1 MKKETEKK
9 TIGSTL
15 YDNVMGGLR
24 PMIPFVAGGGIL
36 MALSFMFGMRIGDD
50 SVNQLAKILY
60 EIGHE
65 NAMLLMVPI
74 FAGFI
79 AHTISG
85 QDALAPGMIGGMIA
99 KSTGSGFLGGIV
111 AGFLAGYLV
120 KLLNKLLQKFPE
132 DFESIKK
139 LLIIPVI
146 STLVIGIVMLCV
158 VSVPMAWL
166 NNGLTGFIDGLGT
179 KNLVLTGMVLGGMMA
194 VDLGGPINKV
204 AYTFAVAAISNG
216 NYYPM
221 AAAMVG
227 GVVPPLGVALAT
239 TLFKKKF
246 TKDQRVQ
253 GKTYYLLG
261 ASFIT
266 ESCMPVALTDP
277 IRMIP
282 AGIIGSA
289 IAGGLAMLFQVSL
302 PAPHGGL
309 FVTPVVEGAWVQ
321 KLFYLAAIA
330 VGMLVSALIIG
341 FTRKP
346 LEAKEA

>member
-1 MKKETEKK
+1 MEKK
-9 TIGSTL
+9 QGIGFFERYLTIWVALCIVIGMAIGQYLPAIPQTL
-15 YDNVMGGLR
+15 SKFEYANVSIPVAILIWLMIY
-24 PMIPFVAGGGIL
+24 PM
-36 MALSFMFGMRIGDD
+36 
-50 SVNQLAKILY
+50 
-60 EIGHE
+60 
-65 NAMLLMVPI
+65 MLKV
-74 FAGFI
+74 
-79 AHTISG
+79 
-85 QDALAPGMIGGMIA
+85 
-99 KSTGSGFLGGIV
+99 
-111 AGFLAGYLV
+111 
-120 KLLNKLLQKFPE
+120 
-132 DFESIKK
+132 DFQSIKK

-146 STLVIGIVMLCV
+146 STFVVGIVMLCV

-166 NNGLTGFIDGLGT
+166 NQGLTGFIDGLGT
-179 KNLVLTGMVLGGMMA
+179 QNLVLTGMVIGGMMA

-246 TKDQRVQ
+246 TKDQQIQ

-277 IRMIP
+277 VRMIP

-289 IAGGLAMLFQVSL
+289 VAGGLAMLFQISL
-302 PAPHGGL
+302 PAPHGGI
-309 FVTPVVEGAWVQ
+309 FVTPVVEGAISQ
-321 KLFYLAAIA
+321 KLLYLAAIA
-330 VGMLVSALIIG
+330 IGMLVSALIIG

-346 LEAKEA
+346 LKEQEA

>member
-1 MKKETEKK
+1 MEKY
-9 TIGSTL
+9 IGIGFFERYLTVWVTL
-15 YDNVMGGLR
+15 CIVVGIAIGQWFPAISQTLSKLEYANVSIPVAILIWLMIY
-24 PMIPFVAGGGIL
+24 PM
-36 MALSFMFGMRIGDD
+36 
-50 SVNQLAKILY
+50 
-60 EIGHE
+60 
-65 NAMLLMVPI
+65 MLKV
-74 FAGFI
+74 
-79 AHTISG
+79 
-85 QDALAPGMIGGMIA
+85 
-99 KSTGSGFLGGIV
+99 
-111 AGFLAGYLV
+111 
-120 KLLNKLLQKFPE
+120 
-132 DFESIKK
+132 DFQSIKK

-146 STLVIGIVMLCV
+146 STFVVGIVMLCV

-166 NNGLTGFIDGLGT
+166 NQGLTGFIDGLGT
-179 KNLVLTGMVLGGMMA
+179 QNLVLTGMVIGGMMA

-246 TKDQRVQ
+246 TKDQQIQ

-277 IRMIP
+277 VRMIP

-289 IAGGLAMLFQVSL
+289 VAGGLAMLFQISL
-302 PAPHGGL
+302 PAPHGGI
-309 FVTPVVEGAWVQ
+309 FVTPVVEGVISQ
-321 KLFYLAAIA
+321 KLLYLAAIA
-330 VGMLVSALIIG
+330 IGMLVSALIIG

-346 LEAKEA
+346 LKEQEA

>member
-1 MKKETEKK
+1 MNGETKKKSV
-9 TIGSTL
+9 GSVL
-15 YDNVMGGLR
+15 YDDVMGGLR

-36 MALSFMFGMRIGDD
+36 MAISFMFGMRIGDD
-50 SVNQLAKILY
+50 SVNQFAKILY
-60 EIGHE
+60 EIGHN
-65 NAMLLMVPI
+65 NAMLLMIPI

-79 AHTISG
+79 AHTIAG

-99 KSTGSGFLGGIV
+99 KTTGSGFLGGIV

-120 KLLNKLLQKFPE
+120 KLLNKLLSNFPE
-132 DFESIKK
+132 DFQSIKK

-146 STLVIGIVMLCV
+146 STFLVGIVMLCV

-166 NNGLTGFIDGLGT
+166 NQGLTGFIDGLGT
-179 KNLVLTGMVLGGMMA
+179 QNLVLTGMVIGGMMA

-246 TKDQRVQ
+246 TKDQQIQ

-277 IRMIP
+277 VRMIP

-289 IAGGLAMLFQVSL
+289 VAGGLAMLFQISL
-302 PAPHGGL
+302 PAPHGGI
-309 FVTPVVEGAWVQ
+309 FVTPVVEGAISQ
-321 KLFYLAAIA
+321 KLLYLAAIA
-330 VGMLVSALIIG
+330 IGMLVSALIIG

-346 LEAKEA
+346 LRVQEA